1 MHGSGRKLESGH
13 IFDGPNGAIKERGP
27 SGATAPAVE
36 GMDQR
41 AEFREGYAL
50 DEAAA
55 ALVPLNAVGQNET
68 GPCRGRALS

>member
-1 MHGSGRKLESGH
+1 MSQGRAGRTARHLRAYLRL
-13 IFDGPNGAIKERGP
+13 GAKGL
-27 SGATAPAVE
+27 
-36 GMDQR
+36 

-68 GPCRGRALS
+68 GPCGGRALS